1 MKQYDLI
8 VIGGGP
14 GGYVAAIRGAQ
25 YGMKTALVE
34 RDKLGGTCL
43 NRGCIPTKALLHAAE
58 AYAGCAHFE
67 TLGLSARNVSYDI
80 EKVHAHKAEVSETLR
95 NGVAGLLKSNGVEL
109 LSGVAA
115 LTAPDTVT
123 IGDTRYTAKHILIAT
138 GSVPARPPIPGLDLP
153 GVVTSD
159 DILEGP
165 AQDYRS
171 LVIIGG
177 GVIGVEMASVYAGF
191 GCKVTVIEALDRLLP
206 PMDREFG
213 QSLQMLL
220 KKRGVDVF
228 CSARVEKIEQTPSGP
243 CCYFTHKDTRKT
255 AEAQGVL
262 VAIGRRPNTE
272 GLFPPGTEPDMERGF
287 IQVNERYESSIPG
300 VYAVGD
306 VIGGIQLAHKA
317 EAEGMAAVAYICGK
331 APETDPR
338 LVPSCIYTS
347 PEIAQVGITSDDA
360 KRDGWAVKTAKYLM
374 SGNGKSIIDLQERG
388 FIKVVV
394 DTETDKLLGV
404 QMMCGRAT
412 DLVSEFTGAILNG
425 VTHTQLLRGMRPHPS
440 FCEGISE
447 ALEAVDGMSIHSA
460 PAKRALPQLQSTL

>member
-1 MKQYDLI
+1 
-8 VIGGGP
+8 
-14 GGYVAAIRGAQ
+14 
-25 YGMKTALVE
+25 
-34 RDKLGGTCL
+34 
-43 NRGCIPTKALLHAAE
+43 
-58 AYAGCAHFE
+58 
-67 TLGLSARNVSYDI
+67 
-80 EKVHAHKAEVSETLR
+80 
-95 NGVAGLLKSNGVEL
+95 
-109 LSGVAA
+109 
-115 LTAPDTVT
+115 
-123 IGDTRYTAKHILIAT
+123 
-138 GSVPARPPIPGLDLP
+138 
-153 GVVTSD
+153 
-159 DILEGP
+159 
-165 AQDYRS
+165 
-171 LVIIGG
+171 
-177 GVIGVEMASVYAGF
+177 MASVYAGF

-317 EAEGMAAVAYICGK
+317 EAEGMAAVAYMCGK

-338 LVPSCIYTS
+338 LVPS
-347 PEIAQVGITSDDA
+347 
-360 KRDGWAVKTAKYLM
+360 
-374 SGNGKSIIDLQERG
+374 
-388 FIKVVV
+388 
-394 DTETDKLLGV
+394 TETDKLLGV

-425 VTHTQLLRGMRPHPS
+425 ATHKQLLRGMRPHPS